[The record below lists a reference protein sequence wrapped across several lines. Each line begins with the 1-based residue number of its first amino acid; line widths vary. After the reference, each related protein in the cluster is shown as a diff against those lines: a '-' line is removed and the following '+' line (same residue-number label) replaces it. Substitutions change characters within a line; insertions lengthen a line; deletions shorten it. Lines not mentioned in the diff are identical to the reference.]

1 VEQGRPGQWKL
12 KEIAGTDKFWPAEL
26 VLLAMGFKGPEQY
39 VAKCSAWSPTR
50 AATTRPCT
58 ASSRRAS
65 EGLRRRRLPPRP
77 VAGGVGDQRRPRRRP
92 GHRQFLMGTLEVRA
106 AWFQEHDEHRYPV
119 IVAEAEGEVVGWGSL
134 SKFRTRAGYDPT
146 CEATVYIRHD
156 CHRRGIGRAILIDLI
171 AAARQAGFHTI
182 LGGASAEQTA
192 SIALQESLGFVRVA
206 HLPRGR
212 PQVRPAPRRDL
223 HATHAVTPHTNP
235 TRRRGMWL
243 KPPATPP

>member
-1 VEQGRPGQWKL
+1 MTRL
-12 KEIAGTDKFWPAEL
+12 RLATAADLPAINAIYNHY
-26 VLLAMGFKGPEQY
+26 VLT
-39 VAKCSAWSPTR
+39 ST
-50 AATTRPCT
+50 CT
-58 ASSRRAS
+58 YDL
-65 EGLRRRRLPPRP
+65 EPI
-77 VAGGVGDQRRPRRRP
+77 
-92 GHRQFLMGTLEVRA
+92 TLEVRA

-119 IVAEAEGEVVGWGSL
+119 VVAESGGEVVGWGSL

-206 HLPRGR
+206 HLREVG
-212 PQVRPAPRRDL
+212 
-223 HATHAVTPHTNP
+223 
-235 TRRRGMWL
+235 L
-243 KPPATPP
+243 KFGQRLDVIFMQLML